1 MTCTNKITLSH
12 SPLFEPLT
20 DGWFLP
26 IGFLWGVVA
35 GRVDVES
42 VMVQAQL
49 DLSSRGSLDSLS
61 HLMLIP
67 GVPIESKERPI
78 PVSDPLGF
86 DDLIDFADRL
96 PRDGGDY
103 GRTAPCGF
111 VFNFS
116 DWLEFYFHFS
126 FSLNEFDCP
135 AVIRRNLTLAKIVL
149 TRFDHFDRD
158 PLWASADY
166 PSNSPVADR
175 WVPVPDWIHGELL
188 LNVKELFLTTTT
200 IIPFCFLRM
209 GEWAS
214 IGADFRLA
222 GIKDAEKIKGSD
234 GGTRG
239 NGCPKLKSNDKTFN

>member
-1 MTCTNKITLSH
+1 MTGINKITLS
-12 SPLFEPLT
+12 SSSLFEPLT
-20 DGWFLP
+20 DGGVLP
-26 IGFLWGVVA
+26 LGFIWGVVA
-35 GRVDVES
+35 GWADVES
-42 VMVQAQL
+42 VVVQAQL
-49 DLSSRGSLDSLS
+49 DLSSRGSLYGLS
-61 HLMLIP
+61 YLVLVP

-78 PVSDPLGF
+78 PMLDPLGF
-86 DDLIDFADRL
+86 DDLIDFTDRL

-103 GRTAPCGF
+103 GGTAPCGF

-149 TRFDHFDRD
+149 TRFDRFDRD

-166 PSNSPVADR
+166 PANSPVADR

-188 LNVKELFLTTTT
+188 LNVKELFITTTT
-200 IIPFCFLRM
+200 IITFGFLRM
-209 GEWAS
+209 SEWAS

-222 GIKDAEKIKGSD
+222 GIRDA
-234 GGTRG
+234 
-239 NGCPKLKSNDKTFN
+239 